1 MGIFAL
7 IALLLASIG
16 VYGAMA
22 YSIAQRTHEIG
33 VRVALGAQQRDIL
46 RIAVGEGFMLVLS
59 GIISGLI
66 GAAILARF
74 LSTMLFN
81 VSPND
86 PFTFVAIPVLLASV
100 ALLACYI
107 PARRATRVDPLVA
120 LRNE

>member
-1 MGIFAL
+1 MLIF
-7 IALLLASIG
+7 ASIG

-22 YSIAQRTHEIG
+22 YSISQRTHEIG

-46 RIAVGEGFMLVLS
+46 RMAVGEGFMLVLS

-81 VSPND
+81 VSSND
-86 PFTFVAIPVLLASV
+86 PFTFVAIPVFLASV

-107 PARRATRVDPLVA
+107 PARRK
-120 LRNE
+120 